1 MASKATTCEII
12 SASERAS
19 EWKKSFVCV
28 NDSLHQAMTESPL
41 AIFIYVIVVFLIM
54 FLVQR
59 AARPSPNTL
68 KKKKNQK
75 NTNRKKNRRR
85 SADYILVSF

>member
-1 MASKATTCEII
+1 MASEATTCEII

-54 FLVQR
+54 VLVQR

-68 KKKKNQK
+68 KKTKPKIAYKQEEKQKKK
-75 NTNRKKNRRR
+75 R
-85 SADYILVSF
+85 

>member
-1 MASKATTCEII
+1 MDIKATTCEII

-41 AIFIYVIVVFLIM
+41 AIFIYVTVVFFIM

-68 KKKKNQK
+68 KKAKTKIAYKQEEKQKKK
-75 NTNRKKNRRR
+75 R
-85 SADYILVSF
+85 

>member
-12 SASERAS
+12 SASERVS

-41 AIFIYVIVVFLIM
+41 AIVIYVIVVFFIM

-59 AARPSPNTL
+59 AARPGSITL
-68 KKKKNQK
+68 
-75 NTNRKKNRRR
+75 RKKTKIKYKQEEKQKKRR
-85 SADYILVSF
+85 

>member
-1 MASKATTCEII
+1 MASEATTCEII

-41 AIFIYVIVVFLIM
+41 AIFIYVIVVFFIM

-59 AARPSPNTL
+59 AARPSPKTL
-68 KKKKNQK
+68 KKSKTKIRYKHEEKQK
-75 NTNRKKNRRR
+75 TKR
-85 SADYILVSF
+85 

>member
-1 MASKATTCEII
+1 MASEATTCEII

-68 KKKKNQK
+68 KKTKTKIKYKQEKKQK
-75 NTNRKKNRRR
+75 KER
-85 SADYILVSF
+85 

>member
-1 MASKATTCEII
+1 MAPEETTCEII

-28 NDSLHQAMTESPL
+28 NDSLHEAMTESPL
-41 AIFIYVIVVFLIM
+41 AIFIYVIVVFFIM

-59 AARPSPNTL
+59 AARPSPNML
-68 KKKKNQK
+68 KKTKIRYKQGEK
-75 NTNRKKNRRR
+75 RKTK
-85 SADYILVSF
+85 S

>member
-1 MASKATTCEII
+1 MATEATTCEII

-41 AIFIYVIVVFLIM
+41 AIFIYIIVVFFIM

-68 KKKKNQK
+68 KKTKTKIRYKQEEKQKKK
-75 NTNRKKNRRR
+75 R
-85 SADYILVSF
+85 

>member
-12 SASERAS
+12 SASGRAS

-28 NDSLHQAMTESPL
+28 NDNLHQAMTESPL
-41 AIFIYVIVVFLIM
+41 AIFIYVIVVFFIM
-54 FLVQR
+54 FIVQR

-68 KKKKNQK
+68 KKATIRDKGKEKQKKK
-75 NTNRKKNRRR
+75 R
-85 SADYILVSF
+85 

>member
-1 MASKATTCEII
+1 MASEATTCEII

-68 KKKKNQK
+68 KKTKTKTRYKQEEKQKKK
-75 NTNRKKNRRR
+75 R
-85 SADYILVSF
+85 

>member
-1 MASKATTCEII
+1 MASEATTCEII

-28 NDSLHQAMTESPL
+28 NDNLHQAMTESPL

-68 KKKKNQK
+68 KKTKIKIRYKQEEKQK
-75 NTNRKKNRRR
+75 NKR
-85 SADYILVSF
+85 

>member
-1 MASKATTCEII
+1 MASEVTTCEII

-41 AIFIYVIVVFLIM
+41 AIFIYVIVVFFIM

-68 KKKKNQK
+68 KKTKTKIRYKQEEKQK
-75 NTNRKKNRRR
+75 EKR
-85 SADYILVSF
+85 

>member
-1 MASKATTCEII
+1 MASEATTCEII

-41 AIFIYVIVVFLIM
+41 AIFIYVIVVFFIM

-68 KKKKNQK
+68 KKSKTKIRYKQEEKEKKK
-75 NTNRKKNRRR
+75 R
-85 SADYILVSF
+85 

>member
-19 EWKKSFVCV
+19 EWKKSFVCI
-28 NDSLHQAMTESPL
+28 NDNLHEAMTESPL
-41 AIFIYVIVVFLIM
+41 AIFIYVIVVFFIM

-59 AARPSPNTL
+59 AARPNPTTL
-68 KKKKNQK
+68 KTKTKISNKQREK
-75 NTNRKKNRRR
+75 QTKER
-85 SADYILVSF
+85 

>member
-1 MASKATTCEII
+1 MASEATTCEII

-54 FLVQR
+54 VLVQR
-59 AARPSPNTL
+59 AARPSPTTL
-68 KKKKNQK
+68 KKTKPKIAYTQEEKQKKK
-75 NTNRKKNRRR
+75 R
-85 SADYILVSF
+85 

>member
-1 MASKATTCEII
+1 MQNGKLMASEATTCEII

-54 FLVQR
+54 VLVQR

-68 KKKKNQK
+68 KKTKTKIAYRQEEKQKKK
-75 NTNRKKNRRR
+75 R
-85 SADYILVSF
+85 

>member
-1 MASKATTCEII
+1 MASEATTCEII

-68 KKKKNQK
+68 KKAKIRYKQEEKQKK
-75 NTNRKKNRRR
+75 R
-85 SADYILVSF
+85 

>member
-1 MASKATTCEII
+1 MASETTTCEII

-41 AIFIYVIVVFLIM
+41 AIFIYVIVVFFIM

-68 KKKKNQK
+68 KKSKTKIRLKQEPKQKK
-75 NTNRKKNRRR
+75 R
-85 SADYILVSF
+85 

>member
-1 MASKATTCEII
+1 MATKATTCEII

-41 AIFIYVIVVFLIM
+41 AIFIYVTVVFFIM

-59 AARPSPNTL
+59 AARPSSNTL
-68 KKKKNQK
+68 KKTQMRFKQEEKK
-75 NTNRKKNRRR
+75 TKKR
-85 SADYILVSF
+85 

>member
-1 MASKATTCEII
+1 MISKVTTCEII

-28 NDSLHQAMTESPL
+28 NDNLHKALTESSL
-41 AIFIYVIVVFLIM
+41 AIFIYVIVVLFIM

-59 AARPSPNTL
+59 ARCVQTP
-68 KKKKNQK
+68 
-75 NTNRKKNRRR
+75 
-85 SADYILVSF
+85 FH

>member
-1 MASKATTCEII
+1 MASEATTCEII

-28 NDSLHQAMTESPL
+28 NDNLHQAMTESPL
-41 AIFIYVIVVFLIM
+41 AIFIYVIVVFFIM

-59 AARPSPNTL
+59 AARPGSGTL
-68 KKKKNQK
+68 RKTKIRYNQEEKQKK
-75 NTNRKKNRRR
+75 RR
-85 SADYILVSF
+85 

>member
-41 AIFIYVIVVFLIM
+41 AIFIYVTVVFLIM

-68 KKKKNQK
+68 KKTKTKIRYKQEEKQKKK
-75 NTNRKKNRRR
+75 R
-85 SADYILVSF
+85 

>member
-1 MASKATTCEII
+1 MASEATTCKII

-41 AIFIYVIVVFLIM
+41 AIFIYVIVVFFIM

-59 AARPSPNTL
+59 AARPSPKTL
-68 KKKKNQK
+68 KKQ
-75 NTNRKKNRRR
+75 RK
-85 SADYILVSF
+85 L

>member
-41 AIFIYVIVVFLIM
+41 AIFIYVIVVFFIM

-68 KKKKNQK
+68 KKTKTKIRYKQEEKQKKK
-75 NTNRKKNRRR
+75 R
-85 SADYILVSF
+85 

>member
-1 MASKATTCEII
+1 MDTKSTTCEII
-12 SASERAS
+12 SASERSS

-28 NDSLHQAMTESPL
+28 GDSLHQAMTESPL

-59 AARPSPNTL
+59 AARPSPNNL
-68 KKKKNQK
+68 KKTKIRYKQEEKQKKK
-75 NTNRKKNRRR
+75 R
-85 SADYILVSF
+85 

>member
-41 AIFIYVIVVFLIM
+41 AIFIYVIVVFFIM

-59 AARPSPNTL
+59 AARLNPNTL
-68 KKKKNQK
+68 KKTKIRYKQEEKRGKK
-75 NTNRKKNRRR
+75 R
-85 SADYILVSF
+85 

>member
-68 KKKKNQK
+68 KKKQK
-75 NTNRKKNRRR
+75 CDTNRKKNRRR
-85 SADYILVSF
+85 SADYLAFL

>member
-1 MASKATTCEII
+1 MASEATTCEII

-28 NDSLHQAMTESPL
+28 NDSLHQAMTETPL
-41 AIFIYVIVVFLIM
+41 AIFIYVIVVFFIM

-68 KKKKNQK
+68 KKTKTKIRSKQEEKQKKK
-75 NTNRKKNRRR
+75 R
-85 SADYILVSF
+85 

>member
-12 SASERAS
+12 SASGRAS

-28 NDSLHQAMTESPL
+28 NDNLHQAMTESPL
-41 AIFIYVIVVFLIM
+41 AIFIYVIVVFFIM

-59 AARPSPNTL
+59 AARPSPNTF
-68 KKKKNQK
+68 KKTKIRDKREEKQKKNH
-75 NTNRKKNRRR
+75 
-85 SADYILVSF
+85 

>member
-1 MASKATTCEII
+1 MASEATTCEII

-59 AARPSPNTL
+59 AARPSPDTL
-68 KKKKNQK
+68 KKTKTKIKYKQEEKQKKK
-75 NTNRKKNRRR
+75 R
-85 SADYILVSF
+85 

>member
-19 EWKKSFVCV
+19 EWKKSFICA
-28 NDSLHQAMTESPL
+28 NDSLHQAMTESPS

-68 KKKKNQK
+68 KKSKTKTRLKQEPKQKK
-75 NTNRKKNRRR
+75 R
-85 SADYILVSF
+85 

>member
-1 MASKATTCEII
+1 MASEATTCEII

-19 EWKKSFVCV
+19 ELKKSFVCV

-68 KKKKNQK
+68 KKTETKIRYKQK
-75 NTNRKKNRRR
+75 EKQRKKR
-85 SADYILVSF
+85 

>member
-68 KKKKNQK
+68 KKTKTKIRYKQEEKQKKK
-75 NTNRKKNRRR
+75 R
-85 SADYILVSF
+85 